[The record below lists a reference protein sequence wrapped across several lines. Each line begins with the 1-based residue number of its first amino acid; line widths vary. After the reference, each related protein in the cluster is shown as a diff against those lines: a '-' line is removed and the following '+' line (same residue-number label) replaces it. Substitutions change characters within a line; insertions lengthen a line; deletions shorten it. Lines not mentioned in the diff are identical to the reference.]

1 MSFKERKYF
10 MRDFILMTDSTA
22 DLPVSFY
29 HDNQIKVVPL
39 TYTLNG
45 STYEQNNGLSS
56 HEFYEQIRMGHMPI
70 TSQINPQAALDAFK
84 MMSLEGRDILF
95 LSFSSGLSGT
105 YNSCRMAAEQLKEE
119 GCKNRIVVLDTL
131 CASTGSG
138 LLLYYVAKMSDEG
151 KSMDEIIEW
160 VENNKLRFCHVFTVD
175 DLNHL
180 YRGGRVSKTAATL
193 GTMMKLKPV
202 MRVNNEGKLE
212 AIGKVHGRKKSIHA
226 LFEMMMKKIDLS
238 AFDETMI
245 MICQGDCPEEAE
257 GLADLIR
264 KEIPSA
270 SVLVSEIGPVI
281 GSHTGPGV
289 IGLFFYGDER

>member
-1 MSFKERKYF
+1 MSLKERKYF
-10 MRDFILMTDSTA
+10 MCDFILMTDSTA
-22 DLPVSFY
+22 DLPISFY
-29 HDNQIKVVPL
+29 QDNQIRVVPL

-56 HEFYEQIRMGHMPI
+56 HEFYEQIRMGHMPV
-70 TSQINPQAALDAFK
+70 TSQINPQTAMEAFK
-84 MMSLEGRDILF
+84 MVSLEGKDILF

-105 YNSCRMAAEQLKEE
+105 YNSCCIAADQLKEE
-119 GCKNRIVVLDTL
+119 GCKNRIAVLDTL

-138 LLLYYVAKMSDEG
+138 LLLYYVVKMRDDG

-160 VENNKLRFCHVFTVD
+160 VEKNKLRFCHVFTVD
-175 DLNHL
+175 DLTYL
-180 YRGGRVSKTAATL
+180 YRGGRVSKTAAAL

-212 AIGKVHGRKKSIHA
+212 AIAKVHGRKKSIHA
-226 LFEMMMKKIDLS
+226 LFEQLKNKIDMKS
-238 AFDETMI
+238 FPEPMI
-245 MICQGDCPEEAE
+245 MICQGDCPVEAE

-264 KEIPSA
+264 KEIPTA
-270 SVLVSEIGPVI
+270 SVLVSDIGPVI